1 MKRMHKCIILLLA
14 FLLTTSGV
22 FYTAFA
28 DDDDHRE
35 KRQHRKRERKHSEH
49 NDGGNLAAVNNTVYQ
64 DNCGA
69 CHFAYQPELLPS
81 ASWDK
86 ILSNPEDHFGEVID
100 LDPDSKNT
108 IVKYLKENA
117 ADHSSSKLSA
127 KIMKCI
133 GDQIPQRISEIPY
146 IQKNHR
152 EISQD
157 MLKRKSIGSLSNCTA
172 CHTTAEKGIY
182 DDDNVKIP
190 Q

>member
-1 MKRMHKCIILLLA
+1 MKKMHKWIVLLLA
-14 FLLTTSGV
+14 FLLTANGV
-22 FYTAFA
+22 FYTTFA

-35 KRQHRKRERKHSEH
+35 HRQHRKRERKHSEH
-49 NDGGNLAAVNNTVYQ
+49 NGGGNLAAVNNQTYQ

-69 CHFAYQPELLPS
+69 CHFSYQPELLPS
-81 ASWDK
+81 GSWDK

-100 LDPDSKNT
+100 LDPESKK
-108 IVKYLKENA
+108 IIAEYLKANA
-117 ADHSSSKLSA
+117 ADHSSSKLSS

-133 GDQIPQRISEIPY
+133 GDQTPQRITDITY
-146 IQKNHR
+146 IQRKHH
-152 EISQD
+152 EISTD
-157 MLKRKSIGSLSNCTA
+157 VFKRKSIGSLSNCAA